1 MIVLDILGILALIA
15 LVVII
20 IKVNKKPD
28 YISLK
33 ESLDLTDLPIITF
46 YQKDLKLNFI
56 LDTGSTHNVI
66 DRNVKDVIVS
76 PIENTAVEISGL
88 DGNRQTAPNVSIKLE
103 YKNKLY
109 EDEFCVFDMSEAFKK
124 IKDGN
129 GATIHGL
136 IGNSFMQKYKY
147 VLDFDEMVA
156 YSKHK

>member
-20 IKVNKKPD
+20 IKINKKPD

-33 ESLDLTDLPIITF
+33 ESLDLTNLPIVTF
-46 YQKDLKLNFI
+46 YQHSKKLNFI
-56 LDTGSTHNVI
+56 LDTGSTMNIIDANIIKKLQHDITTKGTNVTGI
-66 DRNVKDVIVS
+66 GGEK
-76 PIENTAVEISGL
+76 VEVPLTELNI
-88 DGNRQTAPNVSIKLE
+88 N
-103 YKNKLY
+103 YKNK
-109 EDEFCVFDMSEAFKK
+109 EFNDLFQIVDMNTVFTS
-124 IKDGN
+124 IKNETGV
-129 GATIHGL
+129 TLHGL